1 VMRRPLG
8 LVPVVG
14 MGIDQVFLI
23 GGLIRQQRI
32 VGSLR
37 VHPSTVS
44 YPPGAS
50 STGPR

>member
-1 VMRRPLG
+1 MMRRPLG

-14 MGIDQVFLI
+14 MGIDQVFLVRS
-23 GGLIRQQRI
+23 LIRQQRI

-44 YPPGAS
+44 HPLGAS